1 MWPRTRPLVVKAGI
15 ALTYESSR
23 YQAPDFGE
31 LRAMSGDFDRIYFE
45 EVRRELPRRS
55 KLFRRGYTWSSYI
68 LPNLNRPPF
77 DNSLFFLLLSAID
90 FTPPFNYLCLRYF
103 LWRLH
108 GTPLFILLRKYS
120 RQSSQRL
127 HLLSD
132 TTPTPQSHT
141 SRATQRRIKKPWRTN
156 AKDHLG
162 SSRAMLPAELTYDIG
177 VNTQSTVSTLIFLIL
192 QSPCIFL
199 L

>member
-1 MWPRTRPLVVKAGI
+1 M
-15 ALTYESSR
+15 
-23 YQAPDFGE
+23 
-31 LRAMSGDFDRIYFE
+31 
-45 EVRRELPRRS
+45 
-55 KLFRRGYTWSSYI
+55 FRRGYTWSSYI

-90 FTPPFNYLCLRYF
+90 FAPPFNYLCLRYF

-162 SSRAMLPAELTYDIG
+162 SSRAMLPAELTYDVG